1 MNNLTFDSSF
11 PKFSGPDF
19 LRFCGKFTVYTE
31 ASVFRSY
38 SATTTEAVVSGSWYG
53 GKDICHVSLR
63 GEVNA
68 ANLFHIGSTYEI
80 AGDVEGSNAY
90 FMPIL
95 IWRTGDERITRL
107 GTQMRD
113 RSPMRFSG
121 VGTILSWQ
129 RFAINRFNKEDL
141 IQVQVFHTNAL
152 ALNGGIVVRLLLG
165 WDYCHVDRDCKAF
178 IGSRIAYI
186 GLFEGSDRNDGS
198 AIVQGYKAVINFS
211 PSWLD
216 RNALENGVN
225 LSDDFN

>member
-53 GKDICHVSLR
+53 GKDICHEMKESR
-63 GEVNA
+63 G
-68 ANLFHIGSTYEI
+68 
-80 AGDVEGSNAY
+80 
-90 FMPIL
+90 
-95 IWRTGDERITRL
+95 
-107 GTQMRD
+107 
-113 RSPMRFSG
+113 SG
-121 VGTILSWQ
+121 PKCVTV
-129 RFAINRFNKEDL
+129 NKEDL